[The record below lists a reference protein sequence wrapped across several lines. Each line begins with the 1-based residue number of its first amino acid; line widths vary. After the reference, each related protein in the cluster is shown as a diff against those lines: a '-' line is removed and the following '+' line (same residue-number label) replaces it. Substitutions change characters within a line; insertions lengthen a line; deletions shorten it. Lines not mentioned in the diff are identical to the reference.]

1 MKTVA
6 GIFQNYQDIERL
18 LDHLSYRGFTL
29 DNMGVLG
36 VLSEIPLEK
45 ILGTLRGFG
54 TLNLPDIGS
63 VLAIGKLATNLDSM
77 HDIPHLTTRSG
88 DLGSLLAQLGL
99 SDEQIHACE
108 ESLRRGAILFT
119 IQLDEERASEA
130 TQMMQ
135 QTNATLTL
143 A

>member
-6 GIFQNYQDIERL
+6 GIFQSYQDIERL
-18 LDHLSYRGFTL
+18 LDHLSYRGFTP

-36 VLSEIPLEK
+36 VLSEPPLEK

-54 TLNLPDIGS
+54 TLNLSDIGS

-77 HDIPHLTTRSG
+77 QDIPHLATRSG
-88 DLGSLLAQLGL
+88 DLGNLLAQLGL
-99 SDEQIHACE
+99 PDEHIHACE
-108 ESLRRGAILFT
+108 ESVRRGDILFT

-130 TQMMQ
+130 EQMMQ